1 MYLLHQECNALCQKS
16 QDALVLRGLEPHELS
31 SLSLNFNKLVNEW
44 ANISLFLKFLFAV
57 ASVYLSNTESNA
69 MTSYTAGVVLL

>member
-1 MYLLHQECNALCQKS
+1 M
-16 QDALVLRGLEPHELS
+16 
-31 SLSLNFNKLVNEW
+31 NEW

-57 ASVYLSNTESNA
+57 ASVYLSDTESNV